1 MARVLEKA
9 LRVASGE
16 STPAWGQGLSPRV
29 LERGRVVLDQPQ
41 QLEKHRG
48 MGAYCL
54 SCLVTLLRL
63 VFDTAALLAL
73 MDLNFRFDI
82 LRAS

>member
-1 MARVLEKA
+1 MGTGIVACVL
-9 LRVASGE
+9 G
-16 STPAWGQGLSPRV
+16 
-29 LERGRVVLDQPQ
+29 RGCVVLDQPQ
-41 QLEKHRG
+41 QLGKHRG

-63 VFDTAALLAL
+63 VFDTAALPAL